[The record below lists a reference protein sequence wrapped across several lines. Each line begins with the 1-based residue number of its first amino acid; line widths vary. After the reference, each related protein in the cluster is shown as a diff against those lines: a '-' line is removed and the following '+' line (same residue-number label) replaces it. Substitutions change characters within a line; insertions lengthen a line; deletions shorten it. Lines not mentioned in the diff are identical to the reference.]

1 MRTAL
6 PYAAEMEIGGLQVRT
21 VTLGDGRLGCAA
33 TPEILQVINSDPQ
46 VRLDD
51 GRTGTAEVLHSGR
64 THSEVHGRLRK
75 AQLLPTRASDG
86 PVLLIR
92 PE

>member
-1 MRTAL
+1 
-6 PYAAEMEIGGLQVRT
+6 MEIGGLQVRT
-21 VTLGDGRLGCAA
+21 VTLADGRLGCLA
-33 TPEILQVINSDPQ
+33 TPEIIRAVHSDAR

-51 GRTGTAEVLHSGR
+51 GRAGTAEVLRSGR

-92 PE
+92 PM